1 MYKVAVCGV
10 RHGHIGS
17 IIRQINEH
25 PEMQVIAVA
34 EENIAEGKKI
44 LGALKL
50 EITHNGIDELL
61 KSVDFDILAV
71 GDVYAKRGQEVI
83 KGLKAGKHII
93 SDKPLCTR
101 VEELEQIEKISS
113 QKKLSVMVALDLRFY
128 VSIQTAAKLVR
139 AGEIGDV
146 SNVAVFGLHP
156 LSYRTGRPDWYF
168 EKGLHGGTI
177 NDLMIHGVDAINM
190 ITGYPVAEVVGAR
203 AWNFEIPEKPF
214 FQDGAQGL
222 LRLANGAGVI
232 FDVSYKAV
240 PGHST
245 PWTFRFWGTEGE
257 MIIDLSSPELVIR
270 KPGKPEK
277 RVHAEGKAGD
287 YIREMVS
294 EIKGEKG
301 KKILTTL
308 DCLNS
313 TRQTLLIQQ
322 AADLKKS
329 RISV

>member
-1 MYKVAVCGV
+1 V
-10 RHGHIGS
+10 
-17 IIRQINEH
+17 Q
-25 PEMQVIAVA
+25 
-34 EENIAEGKKI
+34 
-44 LGALKL
+44 
-50 EITHNGIDELL
+50 
-61 KSVDFDILAV
+61 
-71 GDVYAKRGQEVI
+71 
-83 KGLKAGKHII
+83 
-93 SDKPLCTR
+93 
-101 VEELEQIEKISS
+101 
-113 QKKLSVMVALDLRFY
+113 
-128 VSIQTAAKLVR
+128 
-139 AGEIGDV
+139 
-146 SNVAVFGLHP
+146 
-156 LSYRTGRPDWYF
+156 
-168 EKGLHGGTI
+168 
-177 NDLMIHGVDAINM
+177 
-190 ITGYPVAEVVGAR
+190 
-203 AWNFEIPEKPF
+203 
-214 FQDGAQGL
+214 
-222 LRLANGAGVI
+222 
-232 FDVSYKAV
+232 
-240 PGHST
+240 GHST